1 MQKLGILASVL
12 LLASVMVGP
21 IGLSH
26 AQTVDTNKASKTKHE
41 QMRSME
47 EQKKAERL
55 AMQIKKAQD
64 AREKMNAKKMAAAAE
79 IAKMIEER
87 NKMIQSKDQ
96 IPRTSDYV
104 AKLKEAAKEQ
114 IEARK
119 AAGGPSKVQKALE
132 EDRAALAKKIAE
144 HKMKLKTAP
153 DKDDKYLKDDKR
165 GRDKVLKQLGADD
178 QYSKE
183 SELKK
188 QEKKAISE
196 RDQKAAQ
203 IHYNRK

>member
-1 MQKLGILASVL
+1 MA
-12 LLASVMVGP
+12 GP

-26 AQTVDTNKASKTKHE
+26 AQTVDTSKASKTKHE
-41 QMRSME
+41 EMRSME

-55 AMQIKKAQD
+55 EMQIKKAQD
-64 AREKMNAKKMAAAAE
+64 VREKMNAKKMAAAAE
-79 IAKMIEER
+79 TAKMIEER
-87 NKMIQSKDQ
+87 NKMIQKDQ
-96 IPRTSDYV
+96 IPRSADYI

-132 EDRAALAKKIAE
+132 EDRAAFAKKVAE
-144 HKMKLKTAP
+144 HKMNLKTAP
-153 DKDDKYLKDDKR
+153 DKDHKYTKDDKR

-188 QEKKAISE
+188 QDKKAISE

>member
-12 LLASVMVGP
+12 LLASVMAAP
-21 IGLSH
+21 IGVSH
-26 AQTVDTNKASKTKHE
+26 AQTVDTSKASKLKHE
-41 QMRSME
+41 EMRSME

-55 AMQIKKAQD
+55 AMQLKKAED
-64 AREKMNAKKMAAAAE
+64 AKAKMNAKKMAAGAE
-79 IAKMIEER
+79 TAKMIEER
-87 NKMIQSKDQ
+87 NKMLQKDQ
-96 IPRTSDYV
+96 IPRTADYV

-119 AAGGPSKVQKALE
+119 APGGPSKVQKALE
-132 EDRAALAKKIAE
+132 EDRAAHAKKIEE

-153 DKDDKYLKDDKR
+153 DKDHKYTKDDKR
-165 GRDKVLKQLGADD
+165 GRDKMLKQQGAID

-188 QEKKAISE
+188 QDKKAISE
-196 RDQKAAQ
+196 RDERASQM
-203 IHYNRK
+203 HYNRK

>member
-26 AQTVDTNKASKTKHE
+26 AQTVDTNKASKAKHE
-41 QMRSME
+41 EIRSME
-47 EQKKAERL
+47 DQKKAERL
-55 AMQIKKAQD
+55 AMQIKKAED
-64 AREKMNAKKMAAAAE
+64 ARAKMNAKKMAAAAE

-87 NKMIQSKDQ
+87 NKMVQKDQ
-96 IPRTSDYV
+96 IPRTADFV

-132 EDRAALAKKIAE
+132 EDRAAYAKRIAE

-153 DKDDKYLKDDKR
+153 DKDHKYTKDDKR
-165 GRDKVLKQLGADD
+165 GRDKTLKQLGAID

-188 QEKKAISE
+188 QDKKAISE
-196 RDQKAAQ
+196 RDEKASQ
-203 IHYNRK
+203 MHYNRK

>member
-26 AQTVDTNKASKTKHE
+26 AQTVDTNKESKTKHE
-41 QMRSME
+41 EMRSME
-47 EQKKAERL
+47 DQKKAERL
-55 AMQIKKAQD
+55 AMQMKKAEEVK
-64 AREKMNAKKMAAAAE
+64 AKMNAKKMAAAAE

-87 NKMIQSKDQ
+87 NKALQKDQ
-96 IPRTSDYV
+96 IPRTADYI

-132 EDRAALAKKIAE
+132 EDRAAHAKRVAE

-153 DKDDKYLKDDKR
+153 DKDHKYSKDDKR
-165 GRDKVLKQLGADD
+165 GRDKVLKQLGAID

-188 QEKKAISE
+188 QDKKAISE
-196 RDQKAAQ
+196 RDEKAAQ
-203 IHYNRK
+203 MHYNRK